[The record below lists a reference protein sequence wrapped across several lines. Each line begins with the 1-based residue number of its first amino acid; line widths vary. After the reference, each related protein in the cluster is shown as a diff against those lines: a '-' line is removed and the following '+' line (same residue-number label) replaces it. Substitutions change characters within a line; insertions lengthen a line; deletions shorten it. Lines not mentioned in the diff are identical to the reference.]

1 VTIDSYAQRIVRRW
15 ATLAKS
21 WGAELPGD
29 REFTAMCD
37 LAGRLL
43 EYEATVKWVA
53 AGFPIVVVD
62 EAQDVTAERLRMI
75 RALSTRLDVLAA
87 ADEFQCLNDDLRPNP
102 FMAWLAETS
111 STEVLTTPWRT
122 SVPGLVGA
130 AAALRAGRELSSA
143 PPSFKIDETPAV
155 ALAATYVTNAIAW
168 NRRPGE
174 TIAIITPSIQGFSDE
189 VIARVGK
196 GPSKQGHGPYRVV
209 WERTE
214 SDVVA
219 NLLTAL
225 DMTATAEIGAAE
237 HAIKKL
243 QDRNAVNYVGRWLRI
258 QRRAVGRTTVDR
270 KEVEAAIER
279 GAAH

>member
-1 VTIDSYAQRIVRRW
+1 
-15 ATLAKS
+15 
-21 WGAELPGD
+21 
-29 REFTAMCD
+29 MCD